1 MLKKIAN
8 SEFKKRNKTKIKKM
22 NKDTSLKELSKK
34 WISDSY
40 PYEYSYHF
48 NWLGLPIIQYPQ
60 DIIALQEIIWK
71 IKPELIIETGVARG
85 GSMIFLASILEMI
98 GRGKVIGIDI
108 KIHEENKNA
117 IKKHPMFKRI
127 TLIED
132 SSISKKTI
140 KKIHELSKNKKHVMV
155 ILDSNHTH
163 AHVLSELKAYSPLIS
178 KGSYLVVFDTLI
190 SSLPKEFFKNR
201 SWTKSKNPSSAITEF
216 LKINNRFKID
226 KTISDKLLITAAPD
240 GYLKCVK

>member
-1 MLKKIAN
+1 MDN
-8 SEFKKRNKTKIKKM
+8 SEFKKRNKTKMEKM

-98 GRGKVIGIDI
+98 GRGEVIGIDI
-108 KIHEENKNA
+108 KIHEENIKN

-155 ILDSNHTH
+155 ILDSDHTH

-190 SSLPKEFFKNR
+190 SSLPEEFFKNR
-201 SWTKSKNPSSAITEF
+201 SWTKNKNPGSAITEF
-216 LKINNRFKID
+216 LKTNNRFKID
-226 KTISDKLLITAAPD
+226 KTISDKLLITAAPN